1 MKGEITM
8 AENTKSL
15 QVKEKRGPIPAA
27 EQIHQ
32 GPTFSP
38 EVDIFETDGEI
49 IVIADMPGVRADNLD
64 IDLRENTLTLAG
76 KVISPEGPDE
86 VDIVKEYQ
94 TGTYF
99 RQFTL
104 SEMINQPE
112 IDAKMMDGVL
122 RLNLPKVKP
131 VSPRK
136 IKVKTV

>member
-1 MKGEITM
+1 MKGDITM

-15 QVKEKRGPIPAA
+15 QVKEKRGPIPTA

-32 GPTFSP
+32 GPTFTP
-38 EVDIFETDGEI
+38 EVDIFETDGSL
-49 IVIADMPGVRADNLD
+49 VVVADMPGVKAENLD
-64 IDLRENTLTLAG
+64 IDLRENILTLAG
-76 KVISPEGPDE
+76 SVISPEGPDE
-86 VDIVKEYQ
+86 VDILREYQ

-112 IDAKMMDGVL
+112 IDAKMTDGVL
-122 RLNLPKVKP
+122 RLTLPKVKP

-136 IKVKTV
+136 IKVKAV